1 MSKSAE
7 TIRILASGTVAA
19 LGAAGAVQAQD
30 FNGAYVGLS
39 LGVPNGTYE
48 LFTDYSI
55 GGTSF
60 GAFAGYN
67 AVRGDW
73 LIGGEIA
80 GISGLDTDFPS
91 GSMYAQDYGV
101 SNLIDLKARVGRV
114 FGNTMVYGAV
124 GLSRIDVEY
133 AGYTDTSNGV
143 NFGVGV
149 EQNLGGKGF
158 IGAEVLGRNFNS
170 GDNVSYI
177 DSRPLT
183 TVSIR
188 GGFRF

>member
-1 MSKSAE
+1 M
-7 TIRILASGTVAA
+7 
-19 LGAAGAVQAQD
+19 GAAGAVQAQD

-39 LGVPNGTYE
+39 LGMPNGTYE
-48 LFTDYSI
+48 AFTDYSI

-80 GISGLDTDFPS
+80 GISELDTEFMS
-91 GSMYAQDYGV
+91 GAGFLEQNYGV

-114 FGNTMVYGAV
+114 FGNTLVYGAA
-124 GLSRIDVEY
+124 GLSRIDVEWG
-133 AGYTDTSNGV
+133 GYTDTSNGV

-170 GDNVSYI
+170 GDNVSFI